1 MYDDDQARNMSAS
14 TRSDKGSVTA
24 VSSESSLDSF
34 IMGLPAAEELPKFT
48 TRQNSE
54 SQRQEPARSKP
65 EIKLPTFTRPSH
77 THIANT
83 SPHSIPDFL
92 YQLTKMLAD
101 ENTDIIEWNNGKRT
115 RCSGTESAG
124 R

>member
-1 MYDDDQARNMSAS
+1 MSAAAGKE
-14 TRSDKGSVTA
+14 KGSVAT

-34 IMGLPAAEELPKFT
+34 IMGLPAAEELPKFA
-48 TRQNSE
+48 TRQSSE
-54 SQRQEPARSKP
+54 RQRQQSSRSKP

-83 SPHSIPDFL
+83 SAHSIPDFL

-101 ENTDIIEWNNGKRT
+101 ENTDIIEWNNGKISVRI
-115 RCSGTESAG
+115 STESAEQG
-124 R
+124 TR